1 MPCRDVLEADAYNLA
16 FAWPT
21 AQIAV
26 VGGEPAVRVLYRN
39 DVQNAP
45 DPEARQHELVEY
57 YRDQFFNSYRAADLG
72 QIDEVI
78 EPRET
83 RPRLIRALEVLRT
96 KVQQNPPKKHGLI
109 PTSTR

>member
-39 DVQNAP
+39 DCRTHQIRKRA
-45 DPEARQHELVEY
+45 Y
-57 YRDQFFNSYRAADLG
+57 TSWSSITGINSS
-72 QIDEVI
+72 
-78 EPRET
+78 
-83 RPRLIRALEVLRT
+83 IRIVPPTWAGST
-96 KVQQNPPKKHGLI
+96 K
-109 PTSTR
+109 